1 VIIGQDPYPNAHA
14 HGLSFSTTQQRRP
27 VSLNYIFKEICD
39 NYPEYDIQKDFPTN
53 NLTNWA
59 KQGVFLLNSV
69 LTVQEGISNSHE
81 GKGWEQFTQATIR
94 ALIDDSNPRVF
105 MLWGRDAQRAFTRA
119 TATPIPRIISRQA
132 VLECGHPAAAA
143 YGKNL
148 FSGNRHFV
156 QANEYLLH
164 HKKSIISWKTGL

>member
-27 VSLNYIFKEICD
+27 ISLNYIFKEICD

-69 LTVQEGISNSHE
+69 LTVREGEANSHKN
-81 GKGWEQFTQATIR
+81 KGWEQFTQATIR
-94 ALIDDSNPRVF
+94 ALVGDRERPKVF
-105 MLWGRDAQRAFTRA
+105 LLWGKHAQDMFGKA
-119 TATPIPRIISRQA
+119 TTEEFVRNRHYVFQS
-132 VLECGHPAAAA
+132 GHPAAAA

-148 FSGNRHFV
+148 FSGNKHFLM
-156 QANEYLLH
+156 ANNALLDSGQ
-164 HKKSIISWKTGL
+164 KIISWKTGL